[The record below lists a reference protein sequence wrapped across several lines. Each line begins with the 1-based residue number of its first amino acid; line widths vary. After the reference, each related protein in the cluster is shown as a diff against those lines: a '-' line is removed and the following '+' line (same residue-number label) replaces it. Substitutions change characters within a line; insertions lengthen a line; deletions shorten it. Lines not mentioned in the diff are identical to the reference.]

1 MPPDQWRPLSRRN
14 DPDYPGMHDGVPE
27 WLESS
32 LMDWIDRGLAVNTAY
47 NIPMLLELERKIR
60 TQLDWSSQYGL
71 SAFRALQL
79 RILADPV
86 RFLDV
91 VDYLLSKEPNPSRIR
106 LLDQMLQEGGST
118 WKAVVRDGT
127 PRLERR
133 VDAIV
138 ASAAEAVMNSG
149 RAGRHIERAWASA
162 YGRNPDPSTA
172 FREAVRAAEAAAQPV
187 LSPRNAAAT
196 LGTMIADLEN
206 APAHWDLK
214 LTPPPAFDKMD
225 ALIKM
230 VRLLWKSQFDRHGT
244 PDDTVPLTVSQ
255 EEAET
260 AIHVA
265 TTLVHWFTSGSVVT
279 R

>member
-1 MPPDQWRPLSRRN
+1 
-14 DPDYPGMHDGVPE
+14 
-27 WLESS
+27 
-32 LMDWIDRGLAVNTAY
+32 
-47 NIPMLLELERKIR
+47 
-60 TQLDWSSQYGL
+60 
-71 SAFRALQL
+71 
-79 RILADPV
+79 
-86 RFLDV
+86 
-91 VDYLLSKEPNPSRIR
+91 
-106 LLDQMLQEGGST
+106 
-118 WKAVVRDGT
+118 
-127 PRLERR
+127 
-133 VDAIV
+133 
-138 ASAAEAVMNSG
+138 
-149 RAGRHIERAWASA
+149 
-162 YGRNPDPSTA
+162 
-172 FREAVRAAEAAAQPV
+172 
-187 LSPRNAAAT
+187 
-196 LGTMIADLEN
+196 MIADLEN